1 MHVNNSSNTLMSFEL
16 QFEEMNRIMAG
27 AGVGMWSVEYTEG
40 QPRRMRLN
48 ASMAELLGI
57 TDVSAM
63 SPEEMYDFWFNR
75 IKPEGRDSV
84 MASFDRMMSGSVE
97 EITYLWEHPLM
108 GDRYMRCTGSGRAKK
123 VGDERLEVRGDIL
136 TGYCSDVTP
145 SVLKE
150 KEQQGA
156 MARMGAE
163 LKRAYEVIGFVSR
176 SCTSIYRINMQTGWL
191 EKVSGVNKKVCD
203 VLGNEGDARERFA
216 TFCKELVMPEWKED
230 MLAFTNLDRVREQ
243 LRNQPIIKREFECNV
258 CGWVIGSFVAGKRGD
273 DGYCT
278 EVVWTTVDIN
288 EQKKKE
294 LSQLNALEE
303 AKAAAVEA
311 NRAKSS
317 FLLNMS
323 HDIRTPMNAI
333 IGFTS
338 LLEKHQDEPERRQD
352 YLNKLKE
359 SSAMLLSLINNVLEM
374 SRIEK
379 GNLDLDIQ
387 AWGVEQMY
395 DMFCSVFVDMMAQ
408 KGITFCHSIEVEHEY
423 IFCDPIKVRDVVLN
437 ILGNAYKYTPSGGRV
452 ELYIHELPCE
462 EEDHVI
468 METVVKDN
476 GRGMSAEFLPHLFE
490 EFSREHTT
498 TDIKVEGT
506 GLGMPIVKSLL
517 DLMGGTIDVE
527 SKLGKGTTFKVRIK
541 HRIAKKSEVV
551 NVDMPNLS
559 GVDFNGRRILLA
571 EDSDLNAE
579 IAMEI
584 LKDVDLVVERA
595 EDGLQCVEMINKAP
609 AGYYDLVLM
618 DIQMP
623 KMNGYE
629 ATRII
634 RKMEDKG
641 KANITILAM
650 TANAFEEDKR
660 EAIEAGMNAHL
671 SKPIE
676 VEKLIKTLKR
686 SLNSRK

>member
-1 MHVNNSSNTLMSFEL
+1 MPIDQFNNSSNTLMSFEL

-27 AGVGMWSVEYTEG
+27 AGLGMWSVENTEG
-40 QPRRMRLN
+40 KPRRMRLN
-48 ASMAELLGI
+48 AKMAELLGI
-57 TDVSAM
+57 SDVSAM

-75 IKPEGRDSV
+75 VKPEGRESLFASV
-84 MASFDRMMSGSVE
+84 ERMMSGNVE
-97 EITYLWEHPLM
+97 ETTYLWEHPVL
-108 GDRYMRCTGSGRAKK
+108 GDRYLRCTGSGRVEGKGQ
-123 VGDERLEVRGDIL
+123 VLS
-136 TGYCSDVTP
+136 GYCSDVTP

-176 SCTSIYRINMQTGWL
+176 SCTSIYRINMQTGRM
-191 EKVSGVNKKVCD
+191 EKVSVVNKKVCD
-203 VLGNEGDARERFA
+203 VLGSGEGDARERFA

-243 LRNQPIIKREFECNV
+243 LKDQPIIKHEFECSA

-278 EVVWTTVDIN
+278 EVVWTTVDVN

-303 AKAAAVEA
+303 AKSAAVEA

-333 IGFTS
+333 IGFTG

-352 YLNKLKE
+352 YLKKLKE
-359 SSAMLLSLINNVLEM
+359 SSALLLGLINNVLEM

-379 GNLDLDIQ
+379 GHLDIDIQ

-395 DMFCSVFVDMMAQ
+395 DMFCSVFVDMMAH
-408 KGITFCHSIEVEHEY
+408 KGITFCHSLDVEHEY
-423 IFCDPIKVRDVVLN
+423 LYCDPIKIRDVVLN
-437 ILGNAYKYTPSGGRV
+437 LLSNAYKYTPSGGRV
-452 ELYIHELPCE
+452 ELYIRELPCE
-462 EEDHVI
+462 EEGNVI
-468 METVVKDN
+468 IETVVKDN
-476 GRGMSAEFLPHLFE
+476 GQGMSADYLPHLFE

-506 GLGMPIVKSLL
+506 GLGMPIVKNLL
-517 DLMGGTIDVE
+517 DLMGGTIEVE
-527 SKLGKGTTFKVRIK
+527 SELGKGTTFKVHTK
-541 HRIAKKSEVV
+541 HRIAKKSDVV
-551 NVDMPNLS
+551 NVDMPDLS
-559 GVDFNGRRILLA
+559 GVDFKGRRILLA

-584 LKDVDLVVERA
+584 LRDVDFVVERA
-595 EDGLQCVEMINKAP
+595 EDGRQCVEMIDKAP

-634 RKMEDKG
+634 RKMEDRG